1 MHQGRAGTQGQITD
15 IKIAAK
21 EFERLDELVAKILSK
36 HTGQSL
42 DKIRQD
48 TDRDIYF
55 NAEQAVEYGLVDDI
69 LSPAQKKEKK

>member
-1 MHQGRAGTQGQITD
+1 
-15 IKIAAK
+15 
-21 EFERLDELVAKILSK
+21 LDELVAKILST

-55 NAEQAVEYGLVDDI
+55 DTKQAVEYGLIDDV
-69 LSPAQKKEKK
+69 LAPSAKKDKK